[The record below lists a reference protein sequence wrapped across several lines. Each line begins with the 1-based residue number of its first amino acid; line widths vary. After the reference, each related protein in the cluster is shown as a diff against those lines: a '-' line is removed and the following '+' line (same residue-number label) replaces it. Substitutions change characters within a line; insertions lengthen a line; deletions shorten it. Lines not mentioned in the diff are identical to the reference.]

1 MSDEEWEQECDDWGD
16 EPDQPMEEDAEI
28 ENNYY
33 MAEGDLKTAPEEALE
48 RFETVIMLEETASER
63 KFSFSATK
71 FIVLLA
77 A

>member
-71 FIVLLA
+71 FIVLLSA
-77 A
+77 

>member
-16 EPDQPMEEDAEI
+16 DPDQPMEEDAEI

-33 MAEGDLKTAPEEALE
+33 MAEGDLKTAPVEALE

-63 KFSFSATK
+63 KFTFSATK

>member
-33 MAEGDLKTAPEEALE
+33 MAEGDLKSAPEEALE